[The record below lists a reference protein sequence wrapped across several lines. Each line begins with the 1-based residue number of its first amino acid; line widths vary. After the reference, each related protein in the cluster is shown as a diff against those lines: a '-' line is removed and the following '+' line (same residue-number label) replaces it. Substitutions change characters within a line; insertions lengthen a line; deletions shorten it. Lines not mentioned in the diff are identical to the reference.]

1 MGAQLRFARRGCF
14 AGGRTHGSG
23 ARFPPAD
30 TPPRE
35 VKLRPIARYQ
45 VELGNELK
53 DDVPLRGLAGD
64 GRDGEGEARG
74 GIVRDHTR
82 RELEEVR
89 LSVAIGVGNGRGE
102 RVVEAVAGVAAEV
115 VGVYCD

>member
-1 MGAQLRFARRGCF
+1 M
-14 AGGRTHGSG
+14 
-23 ARFPPAD
+23 
-30 TPPRE
+30 
-35 VKLRPIARYQ
+35 
-45 VELGNELK
+45 ELGNELK